1 MLSWPAPIA
10 NLRSFILFMFLAGD
24 VGLTQPQPTL
34 ALRENLISSSRSSDS
49 PVEHQSSQWDPCI
62 SSHPRRWQKG
72 KRKKEKATSN
82 LLHRSLVRSS
92 DQTVRSTTPMYIWA
106 VSTFSHSV
114 STSYTLQIKGDNT
127 CSPSHRLQIS
137 KLLGGLLVGERA
149 HGWVLLPF
157 HFAQVPP
164 SCL

>member
-1 MLSWPAPIA
+1 MASAHRQSQIIYLVYVFGRRRWFDAATTNP
-10 NLRSFILFMFLAGD
+10 SFC
-24 VGLTQPQPTL
+24 
-34 ALRENLISSSRSSDS
+34 EKNLISSSRSSDS

-114 STSYTLQIKGDNT
+114 STCCTLQIKGDNT

-157 HFAQVPP
+157 HFALVPP